1 MDHGSW
7 TTEHGPGKIFFMAWD
22 PLKQKPDF
30 KRHDPKD
37 PIHKWVILFIVF
49 LIIYGFFTT

>member
-1 MDHGSW
+1 M
-7 TTEHGPGKIFFMAWD
+7 PN

-37 PIHKWVILFIVF
+37 PIHKWVALFIVF
-49 LIIYGFFTT
+49 LIIYGFFTEWIDSPSAKGAG

>member
-1 MDHGSW
+1 
-7 TTEHGPGKIFFMAWD
+7 MAWD

-37 PIHKWVILFIVF
+37 PIHKWVALFIVF